1 MKIGLLC
8 SGGLGFTLLSK
19 LHKLH
24 NVVFVMTDRSST
36 EISNFCEQKSIDVFT
51 RNPRGGRAAEFI
63 LGKKIDVLVSI
74 NYLFIIENDLIRL
87 PEKIAFNIH
96 GSLLPKYRGRTPH
109 IWAII
114 CNEKKTGITAH
125 VIDEGCDTGDIIEQ
139 LAIPIKSTDTGA
151 DILAKYNR
159 RYFSLVKSVLQKIEA
174 NDVRF
179 RKQDHTKATCYGKR
193 APEDGKIDW
202 NWHKERI
209 RNWVRAQA
217 HPYPGAFSYIE
228 NTRLIIDEVEY
239 DDLGFSSEMPNGLIL
254 STDPLLVKTPNGVLK
269 LNKVRNYEI
278 LIEEGKL
285 LS

>member
-8 SGGLGFTLLSK
+8 SGGLGFTLLGK
-19 LHKLH
+19 LQKLH
-24 NVVFVMTDRSST
+24 NVVFVMTDRSSI
-36 EISNFCEQKSIDVFT
+36 EISNFCEQKSIDVFIG
-51 RNPRGGRAAEFI
+51 NPRGGRAAEFI

-74 NYLFIIENDLIRL
+74 NYLFIIENDIIRL

-114 CNEKKTGITAH
+114 CNEKKAGITAH

-139 LAIPIKSTDTGA
+139 LAIPIKSTDTGG

-159 RYFSLVKSVLQKIEA
+159 RYFSLVKSVLRKIET
-174 NDVRF
+174 NEIRF
-179 RKQDHTKATCYGKR
+179 RKQNHTNATCYGKR
-193 APEDGKIDW
+193 TPDDGKIDW

-239 DDLGFSSEMPNGLIL
+239 DDFGFSSEMPNGLIL
-254 STDPLLVKTPNGVLK
+254 STNPFLVKTPNGVLK
-269 LNKVRNYEI
+269 LNKVRNYKI
-278 LIEEGKL
+278 LIQEGKL